1 MERNVETSSNILS
14 VTYESDYVLRVKTAL
29 ELSSQ
34 LPAYV
39 LRKLI

>member
-1 MERNVETSSNILS
+1 MNVETSSIILS
-14 VTYESDYVLRVKTAL
+14 VTYESEYVLRVKKTAL